1 MLFFL
6 LTDFC
11 FRDIKKVI
19 TGEMLVINLKDKIK
33 IKNIDVKMG
42 LVKPLDLKSYGIKI
56 PENLKR
62 LAVFSLKE
70 FIVIDDEKL
79 EFVPLR
85 KITPNQKYLFEE
97 DVDLKSRTPFV
108 SKYELESFFS
118 EHEQN
123 YGISFDCL
131 VEKNKEFLATQLE
144 MLSQRIW
151 REQQG
156 PLAKF
161 FKGETQ
167 KIDDDVLIDRNNISI
182 KSIISTTTR
191 LKENGFKV
199 PSGLQAK
206 VVIDELAILSA
217 NKMLFVLAC
226 ENDATMIRKTKKTK
240 NFWQIEPASY
250 EQEKLDQIL
259 GKETEKP
266 ISFAELS
273 AVNKWYVERQLQ
285 KMAKFEKQ
293 GEKYERF

>member
-1 MLFFL
+1 M
-6 LTDFC
+6 
-11 FRDIKKVI
+11 
-19 TGEMLVINLKDKIK
+19 INLKEKIK
-33 IKNIDVKMG
+33 MQNIDVKMG
-42 LVKPLDLKSYGIKI
+42 LLKPLDLISYGINI

-97 DVDLKSRTPFV
+97 DADLKSKTPFV
-108 SKYELESFFS
+108 SKSELQSFFS
-118 EHEQN
+118 ENEKN
-123 YGISFDCL
+123 YGITFDCL
-131 VEKNKEFLATQLE
+131 TEKNKEFLTSQLE
-144 MLSQRIW
+144 KLSQKLW

-161 FKGETQ
+161 FKGEIP

-182 KSIISTTTR
+182 KSITTTKTR

-199 PSGLQAK
+199 PSGIQGE
-206 VVIDELAILSA
+206 VVFDELAILSA
-217 NKMLFVLAC
+217 NKMLFVLVS

-240 NFWQIEPASY
+240 KFWQIEPVSY
-250 EQEKLDQIL
+250 EQDKLNQIFSQ
-259 GKETEKP
+259 ETEKP
-266 ISFAELS
+266 MSFAELR
-273 AVNKWYVERQLQ
+273 ALNKWYVERQLQ